1 MWRRRPVPRAALT
14 LAVGLLAAGIAI
26 AVGATGVLD
35 RLELSSVDERFVLR
49 GKQPSPKDVVI
60 LGMGESTLASLGRQ
74 TPYPRSFHARAID
87 ALVHAGAGAIAY
99 DVEFSDPSVPHEDA
113 ALLTAAKR
121 AGPKLVLGTTR
132 VEDGKPV
139 VIGAADLQRHGVRI
153 GDANFALDD
162 DGAIRRM
169 TATFDGVPQFST
181 VAAKLASSRPI
192 HPRPLL
198 GDGAWIDYRGPPG
211 TVKELPF
218 ADAVRGKLDP
228 KDVQGKLVVVGAT
241 APSLHDDH
249 TTSQEG
255 LMSGPEIVAAAAH
268 TAIEGF
274 PLSDPPG
281 WLEPLMAIIAG
292 LVAPVATL
300 RGRPGREIVRALVAA
315 AAGLVALLVGTQIA
329 FNAGAVIGFVV
340 PLIALVLG
348 TAGAVALAYAI
359 EIRARRR
366 VRATFERFV
375 PKEVVGELLARG
387 GASPRLPGERVEATI
402 LFCDLRGFTTLAERL
417 EGEVIEV
424 LDRWFNEMGDAVLDH
439 GGTLVSFQ
447 GDGIMAVFGAPIH
460 VPDHA
465 ERALAAAR
473 EMLDVRLPRFN
484 AWLQEQ
490 GLIDEPKR
498 MGIGIN
504 TGTIMSG
511 SVGSDR
517 RLEYAA
523 VGDATNTASRLQSLS
538 KQSAHQ
544 LFMAQSTRDKLG
556 DTDGLVRLG
565 PMQLSGRTEPC
576 VVWTLPSG

>member
-35 RLELSSVDERFVLR
+35 RLELSSVDERFVVR

-74 TPYPRSFHARAID
+74 TPYPRSLHARAID
-87 ALVHAGAGAIAY
+87 ALVHAGARAIAY

-121 AGPKLVLGTTR
+121 AGPNLVFGTTR

-181 VAAKLASSRPI
+181 VAAQLASSRPI

-198 GDGAWIDYRGPPG
+198 GDGAWIDYPGPPG
-211 TVKELPF
+211 TVKEIPF

-228 KDVQGKLVVVGAT
+228 KDVHGKLVVIGAT

-268 TAIEGF
+268 TAIESF

-387 GASPRLPGERVEATI
+387 DASPRLPGERVEATI

-544 LFMAQSTRDKLG
+544 LFIAQSTRDKLG
-556 DTDGLVRLG
+556 DADGLVRLG

-576 VVWTLPSG
+576 VVWTLPGG

>member
-35 RLELSSVDERFVLR
+35 RLELSSVDERFALR
-49 GKQPSPKDVVI
+49 GTQPAPEDVVVVG
-60 LGMGESTLASLGRQ
+60 LDDADLRRVHSQVL
-74 TPYPRSFHARAID
+74 PRSLHARVID
-87 ALVHAGAGAIAY
+87 NLLRAGARVVAY
-99 DVEFSDPSVPHEDA
+99 DIEFSDPSTPHEDA
-113 ALLTAAKR
+113 ALLNAAKR
-121 AGPKLVLGTTR
+121 AGPRLVLATTR
-132 VEDGKPV
+132 IVHGQPTVLD
-139 VIGAADLQRHGVRI
+139 AASLRRHGVRI
-153 GDANFALDD
+153 ADADFHLDI
-162 DGAIRRM
+162 DGAIRRV
-169 TATFDGVPQFST
+169 TGRVHGVPQLAA
-181 VAAKLASSRPI
+181 VAAGAATRRPI
-192 HPRPLL
+192 HPRPLQ
-198 GDGAWIDYRGPPG
+198 GKGAWIDYWAPPDEM
-211 TVKELPF
+211 TILPF
-218 ADAVRGKLDP
+218 ADVLSGDVDPKQVRGKL
-228 KDVQGKLVVVGAT
+228 VFVGSTAT
-241 APSLHDDH
+241 VLQDFHPTAEP
-249 TTSQEG
+249 G
-255 LMSGPEIVAAAAH
+255 AMSGPQIQQAAAH
-268 TAIEGF
+268 TVLAGF

-281 WLEPLMAIIAG
+281 WLEPLMAIVAG
-292 LVAPVATL
+292 LVAPIATL

-315 AAGLVALLVGTQIA
+315 AAGLVALLAGTQVA
-329 FNAGAVIGFVV
+329 FNGGAVIGFVV

-387 GASPRLPGERVEATI
+387 DASPRLPGERVEATI

-424 LDRWFNEMGDAVLDH
+424 LDRWFNEMGDSVLDH

-473 EMLDVRLPRFN
+473 EMLDERLPRFN

-504 TGTIMSG
+504 TGTIISG

-538 KQSAHQ
+538 KQSEHQ
-544 LFMAQSTRDKLG
+544 LFIAQSTRDKLG
-556 DTDGLVRLG
+556 EPDGLVRLG
-565 PMQLSGRTEPC
+565 PMELAGRTEPC
-576 VVWTLPSG
+576 VVWTLPGD

>member
-1 MWRRRPVPRAALT
+1 
-14 LAVGLLAAGIAI
+14 
-26 AVGATGVLD
+26 
-35 RLELSSVDERFVLR
+35 
-49 GKQPSPKDVVI
+49 
-60 LGMGESTLASLGRQ
+60 
-74 TPYPRSFHARAID
+74 
-87 ALVHAGAGAIAY
+87 
-99 DVEFSDPSVPHEDA
+99 
-113 ALLTAAKR
+113 
-121 AGPKLVLGTTR
+121 
-132 VEDGKPV
+132 
-139 VIGAADLQRHGVRI
+139 
-153 GDANFALDD
+153 
-162 DGAIRRM
+162 
-169 TATFDGVPQFST
+169 
-181 VAAKLASSRPI
+181 
-192 HPRPLL
+192 
-198 GDGAWIDYRGPPG
+198 
-211 TVKELPF
+211 
-218 ADAVRGKLDP
+218 
-228 KDVQGKLVVVGAT
+228 
-241 APSLHDDH
+241 
-249 TTSQEG
+249 
-255 LMSGPEIVAAAAH
+255 
-268 TAIEGF
+268 
-274 PLSDPPG
+274 
-281 WLEPLMAIIAG
+281 
-292 LVAPVATL
+292 
-300 RGRPGREIVRALVAA
+300 
-315 AAGLVALLVGTQIA
+315 
-329 FNAGAVIGFVV
+329 
-340 PLIALVLG
+340 
-348 TAGAVALAYAI
+348 
-359 EIRARRR
+359 
-366 VRATFERFV
+366 V

-387 GASPRLPGERVEATI
+387 DASPRLPGERVEATI

-556 DTDGLVRLG
+556 DADGLVRLG

-576 VVWTLPSG
+576 VVWTLPGG